1 MSNENPPTTTEALP
15 ERPHKGPN
23 KWLIIGV
30 VVVVVALVVAA
41 VVYATG
47 RNKKSSSNET
57 VTVKIG
63 VTDAAQSHWA
73 ILKQKAAAEGINV
86 ETVNFS
92 DYTQA
97 NPALSQKQLDLNEFQ
112 HLLYLANY
120 NVSNNDT
127 LVPIGSTFIVPLPLY
142 SQKHTS
148 IDQIPQGGKIA
159 IPNDPTN
166 QARALLVLQSAK
178 LISLKNGGSV
188 FSTPAD
194 IDEANSKVSVTP
206 VDAAQTVAA
215 LPSVDGS
222 IINNNFAADAN
233 LDPSKALYKDD
244 PNDSSAEPYINVFV
258 ARAAD
263 KDNPTYQKVVRLYH
277 ETDVITAAKSDSK
290 DTAVIVDRPTSDL
303 QGILDGLQAKV
314 KDSKNK

>member
-23 KWLIIGV
+23 KWLIVGIA
-30 VVVVVALVVAA
+30 VVVVALVVAI
-41 VVYATG
+41 VVCATG
-47 RNKKSSSNET
+47 RNNKKSTAT

-63 VTDAAQSHWA
+63 VTDGAQNHWT

-148 IDQIPQGGKIA
+148 LDQIPQGGKIA

-178 LISLKNGGSV
+178 LISLKNGGTV

-194 IDEANSKVSVTP
+194 IDAANSKVSVTP

-222 IINNNFAADAN
+222 IVNNNFAADAK
-233 LDPSKALYKDD
+233 LDPTKALYKDD
-244 PNDSSAEPYINVFV
+244 PNNASAEPYINAFV

-263 KDNPTYQKVVRLYH
+263 KDNPTYKKIVQLYH
-277 ETDVITAAKSDSK
+277 DPEVLAAAKSDSK
-290 DTAVIVDRPTSDL
+290 DTAVTVDRPASDL
-303 QGILDGLQAKV
+303 QSILDGLQTKV

>member
-1 MSNENPPTTTEALP
+1 MGIA
-15 ERPHKGPN
+15 
-23 KWLIIGV
+23 
-30 VVVVVALVVAA
+30 VVVVALVVAI

-47 RNKKSSSNET
+47 RNNKKSTAT

-63 VTDAAQSHWA
+63 VTDGAQNHWT

-148 IDQIPQGGKIA
+148 LDEIPQGGKIA

-178 LISLKNGGSV
+178 LISLKNGGTV

-194 IDEANSKVSVTP
+194 IDTANSKVTVTP

-222 IINNNFAADAN
+222 IVNNNFAADAK
-233 LDPSKALYKDD
+233 LDPTKALYKDD
-244 PNDSSAEPYINVFV
+244 PSSASAEPYINAFV

-263 KDNPTYQKVVRLYH
+263 KDNPTYQKIVKLYH
-277 ETDVITAAKSDSK
+277 DPEVLAAAKSDSK
-290 DTAVIVDRPTSDL
+290 DTAVTVDRPASDL
-303 QGILDGLQAKV
+303 QSILDGLQTKV

>member
-23 KWLIIGV
+23 KWLIVGIA
-30 VVVVVALVVAA
+30 VVVVALVVAI

-47 RNKKSSSNET
+47 RNNKKSTAT

-63 VTDAAQSHWA
+63 VTDGAQNHWT

-148 IDQIPQGGKIA
+148 LDEIPQGGKIA

-178 LISLKNGGSV
+178 LISLKNGGTV

-194 IDEANSKVSVTP
+194 IDTANSKVTVTP

-222 IINNNFAADAN
+222 IVNNNFAADAK
-233 LDPSKALYKDD
+233 LDPTKALYKDD
-244 PNDSSAEPYINVFV
+244 PSSASAEPYINAFV

-263 KDNPTYQKVVRLYH
+263 KDNPTYQKIVKLYH
-277 ETDVITAAKSDSK
+277 DPEVLAAAKSDSK
-290 DTAVIVDRPTSDL
+290 DTAVTVDRPASDL
-303 QGILDGLQAKV
+303 QSILDGLQTKV